1 MIIRPLIAKLK
12 SRAYKL
18 DSRKVICHKIRISG
32 VLTFESRNLSFT
44 KMSEGV
50 KTLMDAMSEAAT
62 SVTKDNIGFDEA
74 FTLHH
79 RTVFRAA
86 RSVVRDDGLAEDVTQ
101 EVFLRLYNNLDAIR
115 DEEML
120 RPWLIRVA
128 LNVARNT
135 LRGNIRAN
143 TREENYV
150 KETGETSAAATVE
163 VDLEKREQAKEIH
176 RALSLIKEP
185 LRSCLVLK
193 QQGLSY
199 REIAESLNLTE
210 TSIGTFIARARQEFV
225 RHYGKI
231 GGGSIL

>member
-1 MIIRPLIAKLK
+1 M
-12 SRAYKL
+12 
-18 DSRKVICHKIRISG
+18 
-32 VLTFESRNLSFT
+32 T
-44 KMSEGV
+44 EGV
-50 KTLMDAMSEAAT
+50 KTLMDAMSEIGEAVARE
-62 SVTKDNIGFDEA
+62 NIGFDEA

-79 RTVFRAA
+79 RTVFRTA
-86 RSVVRDDGLAEDVTQ
+86 RSVVRDEGLAEDVTQ
-101 EVFLRLYNNLDAIR
+101 EVFLRLYRNQDSIK

-135 LRGNIRAN
+135 IRGNIRAN

-150 KETGETSAAATVE
+150 KETDEVTRQTAETDYE
-163 VDLEKREQAKEIH
+163 QRERAKEVH

-199 REIAESLNLTE
+199 REIAETLDLTE
-210 TSIGTFIARARQEFV
+210 TSIGTFIARARQEFT

-231 GGGSIL
+231 GRNIL